1 MLFVGKILS
10 SIPVRD
16 KVYTIKLYVLKFLID
31 PWQVDGFL
39 LELWNPLSLPV
50 TKSLNTDEN
59 GVKHNKSND
68 EVFWQ
73 HM

>member
-1 MLFVGKILS
+1 
-10 SIPVRD
+10 
-16 KVYTIKLYVLKFLID
+16 
-31 PWQVDGFL
+31 VDGFL